1 MPSYSYQAINE
12 SGKNVTGTL
21 EAESVDAANSIIL
34 GRGLIPSKVSQTQ
47 VTGGDD
53 WWTKIQSIGGTVKV
67 SDLIIFTKQFRSMLG
82 AGVPIL
88 RLLQVLELQTESP
101 VLKEA
106 IAKIVQDIRQ
116 GSSISEAFEKYPKIF
131 SPLYCSM
138 VKAGEISGNVP
149 GVLDRLIYIIEHEAK
164 VKADIKSALRY
175 PMIVVIALAIAFVI
189 LLTFVVPQFATMF
202 SKSGLVL
209 PLPTKIAM
217 LLHSYLKNYW
227 YLILAVIAIIIFGLS
242 SYFKTENGKFMRD
255 TFLLELPILGPL
267 FKKAA
272 LSRFASIFAILQTSG
287 VPVMQSLSILSA
299 TIGNA
304 AISRDFDYVR
314 DRIEEGA
321 GISTPLKSAKYFTPM
336 VVDMIAIGEESGNID
351 EMLREITKHYDDE
364 VEYAVKGLTD
374 AIGPILIVGL
384 AAVVGF
390 FALAIFLPMWD
401 LTQVGNKTGKV

>member
-1 MPSYSYQAINE
+1 MPNYSYQAINE
-12 SGKNVTGTL
+12 IGKNVNGTL
-21 EAESVDAANSIIL
+21 EAESMDVANSIIL
-34 GRGLIPSKVSQTQ
+34 ARGLIPSKLSPVKITN
-47 VTGGDD
+47 VDD
-53 WWTKIQSIGGTVKV
+53 WWSRIKSLTDTVKV
-67 SDLIIFTKQFRSMLG
+67 MDLIIFTKQFRSMLG

-88 RLLQVLELQTESP
+88 RLLQILELQTESKG
-101 VLKEA
+101 LKEA
-106 IAKIVQDIRQ
+106 ITKIIQDIRQ

-138 VKAGEISGNVP
+138 LKAGEISGNVP

-164 VKADIKSALRY
+164 IKSDIKSALRY
-175 PMIVVIALAIAFVI
+175 PMIILIALAIAFVI
-189 LLTFVVPQFATMF
+189 LLTFVVPSFASMF

-209 PLPTKIAM
+209 PMPTKVAM
-217 LLHSYLKNYW
+217 LLSGYLKNYW
-227 YLILAVIAIIIFGLS
+227 YVILTFMAIIIFGLS
-242 SYFKTENGKFMRD
+242 AYFKTDNGRFMRD
-255 TFLLELPILGPL
+255 AFLLELPILGPL

-287 VPVMQSLSILSA
+287 VPVMQALTILSE

-304 AISRDFDYVR
+304 AISRAFDYVR

-336 VVDMIAIGEESGNID
+336 VVDMIAIGEETGNID

-364 VEYAVKGLTD
+364 VEYAVKGLSE

-384 AAVVGF
+384 AAIVGF
-390 FALAIFLPMWD
+390 FALAIFMPMWD
-401 LTQVGNKTGKV
+401 LTQMATKH

>member
-1 MPSYSYQAINE
+1 MPNYNYQAINE
-12 SGKNVTGTL
+12 SGKNVTGFL
-21 EAESVDAANSIIL
+21 EAESEEAANSIIL
-34 GRGLIPSKVSQTQ
+34 GRGLIPSKLSQIK

-88 RLLQVLELQTESP
+88 RLLQVLELQTESRI
-101 VLKEA
+101 LKES
-106 IAKIVQDIRQ
+106 ITKIVLDIRQ

-138 VKAGEISGNVP
+138 VRAGEISGNVP

-164 VKADIKSALRY
+164 LKSDIKSALRY
-175 PMIVVIALAIAFVI
+175 PKIVVIALVIAFVI
-189 LLTFVVPQFATMF
+189 LLTFVVPQFASMF

-209 PLPTKIAM
+209 PLPTKVAM

-227 YLILAVIAIIIFGLS
+227 YLILTAIGITIFSLS
-242 SYFKTENGKFMRD
+242 YYFKTENGRFRRD
-255 TFLLELPILGPL
+255 AFLLELPILGPL

-287 VPVMQSLSILSA
+287 VPVMQSLGILSV

-321 GISTPLKSAKYFTPM
+321 GISSPLKSAKYFTPM
-336 VVDMIAIGEESGNID
+336 VVDMIAIGEESGNLD

-364 VEYAVKGLTD
+364 VEYAVKGLAD

-390 FALAIFLPMWD
+390 FALAIFMPIWD
-401 LTQVGNKTGKV
+401 LTQLATKK

>member
-1 MPSYSYQAINE
+1 MPNYSYQAINE
-12 SGKNVTGTL
+12 IGENVTGTL
-21 EAESVDAANSIIL
+21 EAESMDVANSIIL
-34 GRGLIPSKVSQTQ
+34 ARGLIPSKLSPVKITN
-47 VTGGDD
+47 VDD
-53 WWTKIQSIGGTVKV
+53 WWSRIKSLIDTVKV
-67 SDLIIFTKQFRSMLG
+67 MDLIIFTKQFRSMLG

-88 RLLQVLELQTESP
+88 RLLQILELQTESKG
-101 VLKEA
+101 LKEA
-106 IAKIVQDIRQ
+106 ITKIIQDIRQ

-138 VKAGEISGNVP
+138 LKAGEISGNVP
-149 GVLDRLIYIIEHEAK
+149 GILDRLIYIIEHEAK
-164 VKADIKSALRY
+164 IKSDIKSALRY
-175 PMIVVIALAIAFVI
+175 PMIILVALAIAFVI
-189 LLTFVVPQFATMF
+189 LLTFVVPSFASMF

-209 PLPTKIAM
+209 PMPTKVAM
-217 LLHSYLKNYW
+217 LLSGYLKNYW
-227 YLILAVIAIIIFGLS
+227 YVILTFMAIIIFGLS
-242 SYFKTENGKFMRD
+242 AYFKTDNGRFMRD
-255 TFLLELPILGPL
+255 AFLLELPILGPL

-287 VPVMQSLSILSA
+287 VPVMQALTILSE

-304 AISRDFDYVR
+304 AISRAFDYVR

-351 EMLREITKHYDDE
+351 DMLREISKHYDDE
-364 VEYAVKGLTD
+364 VEYAVKGLSD

-401 LTQVGNKTGKV
+401 LTKIATTRH